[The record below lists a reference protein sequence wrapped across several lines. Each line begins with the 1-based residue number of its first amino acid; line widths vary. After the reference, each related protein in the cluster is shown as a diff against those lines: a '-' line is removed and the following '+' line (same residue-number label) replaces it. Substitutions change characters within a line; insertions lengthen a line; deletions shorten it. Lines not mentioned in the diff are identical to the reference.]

1 MYDIKPVTHRRRC
14 RCGTIV
20 TVTGTIGPSRIC
32 DACADKLLAVIWGA
46 AWPGMKA
53 HLAGLGK
60 FTYPGSEVPASQNR
74 RPRHRRRQSAGSSP
88 PAR

>member
-1 MYDIKPVTHRRRC
+1 MYDIRPVTHRRRC

-60 FTYPGSEVPASQNR
+60 FSYPGRPSPRSRDNARTGR
-74 RPRHRRRQSAGSSP
+74 R
-88 PAR
+88 